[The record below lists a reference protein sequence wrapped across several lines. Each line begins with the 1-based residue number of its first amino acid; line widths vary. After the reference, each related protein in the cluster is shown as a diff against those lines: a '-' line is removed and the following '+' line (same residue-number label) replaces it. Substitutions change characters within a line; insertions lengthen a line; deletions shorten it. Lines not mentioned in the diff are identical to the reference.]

1 MFYKRRNTMF
11 KSFIYN
17 MNLKKKVYLIFG
29 IIIAATTMGI
39 AIGVTAFS
47 RVQVGGTAY
56 GMIEENM
63 LVADNIAKM
72 RANLAF
78 IRTSLLTMIIENN
91 EGRQESLRNDIEA
104 LSTRLDDLFGIV
116 DTQLKESGHPEAIET
131 IASARDAWAAFK
143 DLQNT
148 RFVPAISSGKIK
160 DAMAIASGA
169 MEARYNVFSTE
180 TKKVVDQVRKDVP
193 PMVTAMKRESSIV
206 KLLFIVGGATFVV
219 FYVIVAVFF
228 IKTLITPIVMV
239 SERSAQMATGD
250 FSHADMHSRGKDE
263 IGVMLSNFSTMASKL
278 GGTVT
283 HLQSNIV
290 QLTASSEQLW
300 ATAESLVSGATNE
313 SEQAKAVTSATLQMS
328 QTIGDVAQN
337 AAQASDAAKQS
348 SHKADDGKK
357 VVENTV
363 ERLAAIT
370 AAVQEA
376 MQTIEGL
383 SRSSAQI
390 GEIVNLIHTIAD
402 QTNLLALNAAIEAA
416 RAGDQGRGFAVVAD
430 EVRKLA
436 DRTTSATK
444 DIEQKISTIQA
455 DAEQSLIS
463 IRNGNA
469 EVDKGMSLARSASQ
483 SLDAIVQSSNHVMD
497 MIARIAT
504 ATEEQSATSEE
515 ITKNM
520 NTISDVIENST
531 QSANQVQQA
540 SHTLTKLSAEIQ
552 DKMSWFK
559 TNGRTGA

>member
-1 MFYKRRNTMF
+1 MF

-160 DAMAIASGA
+160 DAMAIAGGA

-559 TNGRTGA
+559 MNGRTGA

>member
-1 MFYKRRNTMF
+1 MF

>member
-1 MFYKRRNTMF
+1 MF
-11 KSFIYN
+11 KSFIFN
-17 MNLKKKVYLIFG
+17 MNLKKKVYLIFA

-63 LVADNIAKM
+63 LVADNIAKI

-91 EGRQESLRNDIEA
+91 QGRQESLRNDIEA
-104 LSTRLDDLFGIV
+104 LTTRLDDLFGIV

-143 DLQNT
+143 DLQNS
-148 RFVPAISSGKIK
+148 RFIPAINSGKIK

-180 TKKVVDQVRKDVP
+180 TKKVVDQVRQDVP
-193 PMVTAMKRESSIV
+193 PKVAAMKRESSIV

-219 FYVIVAVFF
+219 FYVVVAVFF

-250 FSHADMHSRGKDE
+250 FSHAEMHARGKDE

-455 DAEQSLIS
+455 DAEHSLIS

-520 NTISDVIENST
+520 NTISGVIENST

-559 TNGRTGA
+559 TNGSTGA

>member
-1 MFYKRRNTMF
+1 MF

-29 IIIAATTMGI
+29 IIIVATAMGI

-47 RVQVGGTAY
+47 RVQVGGKSY

-78 IRTSLLTMIIENN
+78 IRTSLLTMIIESN

-104 LSTRLDDLFGIV
+104 LSTRLDELFGIV

-131 IASARDAWAAFK
+131 IANARDAWAAFK

-148 RFVPAISSGKIK
+148 RFIPAISSGKIK

-180 TKKVVDQVRKDVP
+180 TKKVVDQVRTDVP
-193 PMVTAMKRESSIV
+193 PMVAAMKRESSIV
-206 KLLFIVGGATFVV
+206 KILFIVGGTTFVA
-219 FYVIVAVFF
+219 FYIIVAVFF

-290 QLTASSEQLW
+290 QLTTSSEQLW

-383 SRSSAQI
+383 SKSSAQI

-416 RAGDQGRGFAVVAD
+416 RAGEQGRGFAVVAD

-483 SLDAIVQSSNHVMD
+483 SLAEIVQSSNHVMD

-540 SHTLTKLSAEIQ
+540 SHTLSKLSAEIQ

-559 TNGRTGA
+559 TNGRTVA

>member
-1 MFYKRRNTMF
+1 MF

-17 MNLKKKVYLIFG
+17 LNLRKKVYLIFG
-29 IIIAATTMGI
+29 IIIVATTIGI
-39 AIGVTAFS
+39 AVGVTAFS
-47 RVQVGGTAY
+47 RVQVGGKAY

-72 RANLAF
+72 RANVAF
-78 IRTSLLTMIIENN
+78 IRMSLLTMIIDTT
-91 EGRQESLRNDIEA
+91 EGRQTSLGNDIEA
-104 LSTRLDDLFGIV
+104 LSARLDELFGIV
-116 DTQLKESGHPEAIET
+116 DTQLKESGHPEATENIT
-131 IASARDAWAAFK
+131 SARDAWVAFK
-143 DLQNT
+143 NLQNT
-148 RFVPAISSGKIK
+148 QLIPAIHAGKMK
-160 DAMAIASGA
+160 DAMAVASAMGA
-169 MEARYNVFSTE
+169 QYDVFSNE
-180 TKKVVDQVRKDVP
+180 TKKVIDQVRTGVS
-193 PMVTAMKRESSIV
+193 PMVAAMKRESSIV
-206 KLLFIVGGATFVV
+206 ILLFIIGGAAFVA
-219 FYVIVAVFF
+219 FYIVVAVFF

-239 SERSAQMATGD
+239 SERSAQMATGN
-250 FSHADMHSRGKDE
+250 FSHADMQAQGKDE
-263 IGVMLSNFSTMASKL
+263 IGVMLTNFSTMSSKL
-278 GGTVT
+278 GGTAT

-290 QLTASSEQLW
+290 QLTSSSEQLW

-313 SEQAKAVTSATLQMS
+313 SEQARAVSTATLQMS
-328 QTIGDVAQN
+328 QTVGDVAQN

-348 SHKADDGKK
+348 SHKAVDGKK

-370 AAVQEA
+370 TAVQEA

-444 DIEQKISTIQA
+444 DIEQKIATIQT
-455 DAEQSLIS
+455 DAEKSLIS

-469 EVDKGMSLARSASQ
+469 EVDKGMILARSASQ
-483 SLDAIVQSSNHVMD
+483 SLDDIVQSSSQVMD

-504 ATEEQSATSEE
+504 ATEEQSATSED

-520 NTISDVIENST
+520 NTISEVIENST

-540 SHTLTKLSAEIQ
+540 AHTLTKLSAEIQ
-552 DKMSWFK
+552 DQMSWFK
-559 TNGRTGA
+559 TNGSTGA

>member
-1 MFYKRRNTMF
+1 MF

-29 IIIAATTMGI
+29 IIIAATTIGI

-47 RVQVGGTAY
+47 RVQVGGKAY
-56 GMIEENM
+56 GTIEENM

-72 RANLAF
+72 RANVAF
-78 IRTSLLTMIIENN
+78 IRTSLLTMIIDNN
-91 EGRQESLRNDIEA
+91 EGRQASLRNDVEA
-104 LSTRLDDLFGIV
+104 LSARLDELFGTV
-116 DTQLKESGHPEAIET
+116 DSQLKESGHSESIET
-131 IASARDAWAAFK
+131 IESARDAWAAFK

-148 RFVPAISSGKIK
+148 RFLPAISSGKIK

-169 MEARYNVFSTE
+169 MEARYNIFSTN
-180 TKKVVDQVRKDVP
+180 TKKVVDQVRQDVP
-193 PMVTAMKRESSIV
+193 PKVEAMKRESGIV
-206 KLLFIVGGATFVV
+206 KLLFIVGGAMFVV
-219 FYVIVAVFF
+219 FYIIVAVFF
-228 IKTLITPIVMV
+228 INTLITPIVMV

-250 FSHADMHSRGKDE
+250 FSHADMNSRGKDE
-263 IGVMLSNFSTMASKL
+263 IGVMLTNFSTMASKL

-283 HLQSNIV
+283 HLQSNIE

-337 AAQASDAAKQS
+337 ASQASDAAKQS

-370 AAVQEA
+370 TAVQEA

-416 RAGDQGRGFAVVAD
+416 RAGEQGRGFAVVAD

-483 SLDAIVQSSNHVMD
+483 SLDDIVQSSNHVMD

-520 NTISDVIENST
+520 NTISEVIENST
-531 QSANQVQQA
+531 QSANQVQEA
-540 SHTLTKLSAEIQ
+540 SHTLSQLSAEIQ

-559 TNGRTGA
+559 TNGRVGV

>member
-1 MFYKRRNTMF
+1 MF

-17 MNLKKKVYLIFG
+17 LNLKKKVYLIFG
-29 IIIAATTMGI
+29 IIIVATTIGI
-39 AIGVTAFS
+39 AVGVTAFS
-47 RVQVGGTAY
+47 RVQVGGKAY

-72 RANLAF
+72 RANVAF
-78 IRTSLLTMIIENN
+78 IRMSLLTMIIDTT
-91 EGRQESLRNDIEA
+91 EGRQTSLGDDIEA
-104 LSTRLDDLFGIV
+104 LSARLDELFGIV
-116 DTQLKESGHPEAIET
+116 DTQLKESGHPEATEN
-131 IASARDAWAAFK
+131 IASARDAWVAFK
-143 DLQNT
+143 NLQNT
-148 RFVPAISSGKIK
+148 QLIPAIHAGKMK
-160 DAMAIASGA
+160 DAMAVASA
-169 MEARYNVFSTE
+169 MGTQYDVFSNE
-180 TKKVVDQVRKDVP
+180 TKKAVDQVRAGVS
-193 PMVTAMKRESSIV
+193 PMVAAMKRESSIV
-206 KLLFIVGGATFVV
+206 ILLFIIGGATFVA
-219 FYVIVAVFF
+219 FYIVVAVFF

-239 SERSAQMATGD
+239 SERSAQMATGN
-250 FSHADMHSRGKDE
+250 FSHADMQAQGKDE
-263 IGVMLSNFSTMASKL
+263 IGVMLTNFSTMASKL
-278 GGTVT
+278 GGTAT

-290 QLTASSEQLW
+290 QLTSSSEQLW

-313 SEQAKAVTSATLQMS
+313 SEQARAVSTATLQMS
-328 QTIGDVAQN
+328 QTVGDVAQN

-348 SHKADDGKK
+348 SHKAVDGKK

-370 AAVQEA
+370 AAVQDA

-444 DIEQKISTIQA
+444 DIEQKIATIQT
-455 DAEQSLIS
+455 DAEKSLIS
-463 IRNGNA
+463 IQNGNA
-469 EVDKGMSLARSASQ
+469 EVDKGMILARSASQ
-483 SLDAIVQSSNHVMD
+483 SLDDIVQSSSQVMD

-504 ATEEQSATSEE
+504 ATEEQSATSED

-520 NTISDVIENST
+520 NTISEVIENST

-540 SHTLTKLSAEIQ
+540 AHTLTKLSAEIHDQ
-552 DKMSWFK
+552 MSWFK
-559 TNGRTGA
+559 TNGSTGA